1 MYPTLWP
8 TGPHLGISIKDL
20 VVNRARYSSNA
31 RGGGPAYALGW
42 AIQGL
47 DKLRRCKCKPQCQR
61 FLDYFLLRKKK
72 KSRLKIT
79 PLKMPHSGTV
89 ELVGKRFAGP
99 PPT

>member
-47 DKLRRCKCKPQCQR
+47 DKLR
-61 FLDYFLLRKKK
+61 
-72 KSRLKIT
+72 
-79 PLKMPHSGTV
+79 
-89 ELVGKRFAGP
+89 
-99 PPT
+99 